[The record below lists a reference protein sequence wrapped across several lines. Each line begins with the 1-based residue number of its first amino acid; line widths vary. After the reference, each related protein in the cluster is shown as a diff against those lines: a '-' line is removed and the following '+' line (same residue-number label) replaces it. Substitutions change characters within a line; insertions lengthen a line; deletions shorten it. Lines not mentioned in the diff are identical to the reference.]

1 MHYEIEIRNS
11 KARSIAAV
19 ILVGIGVVTGG
30 GLFFEDWQSAG
41 IRAILFLAFW
51 EFLFLVLFIYLVKE
65 LYQRKIQIGISRD
78 GIFFRNGGL
87 YSWDLIKSF
96 STKEDHEG
104 NVNLVL
110 HFEKYADEEFG
121 ISSLETEK
129 ERIIELM
136 LIYKGASSAYYAGH
150 IKK

>member
-1 MHYEIEIRNS
+1 MHFEIEIRNS
-11 KARSIAAV
+11 KAGLIACV
-19 ILVGIGVVTGG
+19 ILFGIGVATGG

-41 IRAILFLAFW
+41 IRAILFIAFW
-51 EFLFLVLFIYLVKE
+51 ELLFLVLFIHFVKE
-65 LYQRKIQIGISRD
+65 LYERKIQIGISRE

-87 YSWDLIKSF
+87 YPWDLIKSF
-96 STKEDHEG
+96 STMEDHEG

-110 HFEKYADEEFG
+110 HFEKYADEELSIQG
-121 ISSLETEK
+121 LETEK

-150 IKK
+150 FKK